1 MCEDSL
7 LWANHFCKFLVNHI
21 AAKFGVWGKII
32 SLLFE
37 DIKVYDGQGW
47 FGFQPM
53 FL

>member
-21 AAKFGVWGKII
+21 AEK
-32 SLLFE
+32 FE